1 MLLANPK
8 TLAAMKAKEIEAGKG
23 GGKAGAKKDLKS
35 DSKDALSSLPNIA
48 DLLQLSADSAV
59 AAPGMGIDFATSP
72 VQQQQSRGTELLI
85 AQQQK
90 ETAPLPP
97 SKSKGKLSPTR
108 LAAAAESPVK
118 RSDPSPQKASPNVA
132 VRDNSRSPAK
142 GKGKTAGKSPGNGM
156 GADSKDKL
164 SQSAEYEWGKREAR
178 LQAEVDREKAAA
190 ASATAL
196 VSEMQRELS
205 AAKQRLV
212 LVENGSELSGL
223 QFAVSNLEQ
232 LLRQSE
238 QDRVGLLQV
247 TARGGGQLGD
257 ASTHTTLFQTLNDTR
272 TRLDDVDRLQ
282 QSVERKG
289 AALLPVVPF
298 AQRS

>member
-8 TLAAMKAKEIEAGKG
+8 TLAAMKAKETEAGKG

-118 RSDPSPQKASPNVA
+118 RSDPSPQKASTNVA

-142 GKGKTAGKSPGNGM
+142 GKGKTAGKSPGKGM

-196 VSEMQRELS
+196 VSEMQHELS

-257 ASTHTTLFQTLNDTR
+257 ASTHTTLFQHLPLPDA
-272 TRLDDVDRLQ
+272 
-282 QSVERKG
+282 ERHPR
-289 AALLPVVPF
+289 ASRRF
-298 AQRS
+298 

>member
-8 TLAAMKAKEIEAGKG
+8 TLAAAKAKEIEAGKG
-23 GGKAGAKKDLKS
+23 GGKAGAKKDPKS
-35 DSKDALSSLPNIA
+35 GSKDALASLPNIA
-48 DLLQLSADSAV
+48 ELLQLSADSTV
-59 AAPGMGIDFATSP
+59 AAPGVGVDFAFSP

-85 AQQQK
+85 PQQQQ
-90 ETAPLPP
+90 ETSPLPP

-108 LAAAAESPVK
+108 LAAAAESPAK

-142 GKGKTAGKSPGNGM
+142 GKSKTGGKSPGKGM
-156 GADSKDKL
+156 GADSKVKL
-164 SQSAEYEWGKREAR
+164 SQSADYEWGKREAR

-190 ASATAL
+190 ASASAL
-196 VSEMQRELS
+196 VSDMQRELS
-205 AAKQRLV
+205 AAKQRLA

-247 TARGGGQLGD
+247 TARGGGSLAAPLLAQ
-257 ASTHTTLFQTLNDTR
+257 SSSNTTLYSN
-272 TRLDDVDRLQ
+272 
-282 QSVERKG
+282 
-289 AALLPVVPF
+289 
-298 AQRS
+298 RSLSDAK

>member
-1 MLLANPK
+1 
-8 TLAAMKAKEIEAGKG
+8 
-23 GGKAGAKKDLKS
+23 
-35 DSKDALSSLPNIA
+35 
-48 DLLQLSADSAV
+48 
-59 AAPGMGIDFATSP
+59 

-97 SKSKGKLSPTR
+97 SKSKGKPTPTT
-108 LAAAAESPVK
+108 LAATAESPVK

-132 VRDNSRSPAK
+132 VRDSSRSPAR
-142 GKGKTAGKSPGNGM
+142 GKGKTVGKSLGKGM

-178 LQAEVDREKAAA
+178 LQAEAGRERAAA

-196 VSEMQRELS
+196 VSNIQRELS
-205 AAKQRLV
+205 AAKQWFA
-212 LVENGSELSGL
+212 LVENGRELSGL
-223 QFAVSNLEQ
+223 QFALSNLEQ
-232 LLRQSE
+232 LLLQSE

-257 ASTHTTLFQTLNDTR
+257 ASTHTTLFQH
-272 TRLDDVDRLQ
+272 
-282 QSVERKG
+282 
-289 AALLPVVPF
+289 LPLPD
-298 AQRS
+298 A